1 MLETFLSAGVLERL
15 INSALRLDPA
25 ARDKLAALNGRRI
38 SLDHGWREQPWI
50 VEIRDGSLA
59 LSDDHATLCDVRLS
73 GNLSGFLQLFK
84 KPAAAAGAP
93 RGKLYIEGDLHAAQ
107 QFQRVMGEL
116 APDFDSVLRERFG
129 EPLGTFLADSARRL
143 QAHGE
148 AGKAALE
155 AKLRDYLGKNGCAD
169 RSEAA
174 DFARRVAA
182 LRQRISQLENRLDT
196 RPNRGERAQ

>member
-1 MLETFLSAGVLERL
+1 MLETFLSGSVLARL

-25 ARDKLAALNGRRI
+25 ARDKLATLNGRRI
-38 SLDHGWREQPWI
+38 SLDLGWGERPWLI
-50 VEIRDGSLA
+50 EDGA
-59 LSDDHATLCDVRLS
+59 VRLSDDHATLCDVRLS

-84 KPAAAAGAP
+84 KPTNSSTPP

-116 APDFDSVLRERFG
+116 APDFDAVFRERFG
-129 EPLGTFLADSARRL
+129 ERLGSTLADAARRL

-148 AGKAALE
+148 AGKAAIE
-155 AKLRDYLGKNGCAD
+155 AKLRAYISENGCAT

-174 DFARRVAA
+174 DFARRLQA
-182 LRQRISQLENRLDT
+182 LTARLARLETRLAT
-196 RPNRGERAQ
+196 EN